1 MKTILCF
8 GDSLTWGTDAATGGR
23 HGYADLWPSSLKA
36 HLGGEIDVVA
46 EGLGGRTTAY
56 DDPTALAERAG
67 TKILPTLLSSH
78 EPIDLVIIMLGTNDL
93 KAKVAGR
100 AIDAMLGMERLVEQV
115 KHHTWRPLYEAPEV
129 LIVAPPIICETADP
143 IFSAMYSGA
152 IEQSEMLA
160 SYYADLAD
168 EMGCG
173 FFDASSVA
181 VTTPIDGVHLDADNT
196 RAIGKGLAP
205 IVRVM
210 LGI

>member
-23 HGYADLWPSSLKA
+23 HGYADRWPSLLKA
-36 HLGGEIDVVA
+36 HLGGEIDVIA

>member
-1 MKTILCF
+1 MKSILCF
-8 GDSLTWGTDAATGGR
+8 GDSLTWGADAETGGR
-23 HGYADLWPSSLKA
+23 HPFEYRWPNSLQKA
-36 HLGGEIDVVA
+36 LGEDVHVIA

-56 DDPTALAERAG
+56 DDPTSLAERNG

-78 EPIDLVIIMLGTNDL
+78 EPLDLVIIMLGSNDM
-93 KAKVAGR
+93 KPKVAGR

-115 KHHTWRPLYEAPEV
+115 RHHTWRDQDNQPDT
-129 LIVAPPIICETADP
+129 LIVAPPVLCETANP
-143 IFSAMYSGA
+143 IFAA
-152 IEQSEMLA
+152 IYAGSIGDSKMIA

-173 FFDASSVA
+173 FFDAASVA
-181 VTTPIDGVHLDADNT
+181 KTTPLDGVHLDAENT

-210 LGI
+210 LGL

>member
-23 HGYADLWPSSLKA
+23 HSYADRWPSSLKA
-36 HLGGEIDVVA
+36 HLGGEVDVIA

-115 KHHTWRPLYEAPEV
+115 KHHTWRPLYDVPEV
-129 LIVAPPIICETADP
+129 LIVAPPILCETADP

-160 SYYADLAD
+160 SFYADLAD

>member
-23 HGYADLWPSSLKA
+23 HDYADRWPSSLKA
-36 HLGGEIDVVA
+36 HLGGEIDVIA

-115 KHHTWRPLYEAPEV
+115 KHHTWRPLYDAPEV

-152 IEQSEMLA
+152 IEQSEMLG
-160 SYYADLAD
+160 SFYADLAD

-196 RAIGKGLAP
+196 RAIGKGIAP

>member
-8 GDSLTWGTDAATGGR
+8 GDSLTWGACAETGGR
-23 HGYADLWPSSLKA
+23 HPFRYRWPNVLQA
-36 HLGGEIDVVA
+36 ALGENVHVVA

-56 DDPTALAERAG
+56 DDPTALAERNG
-67 TKILPTLLSSH
+67 TKVLPTLLSSH
-78 EPIDLVIIMLGTNDL
+78 EPLDLVIIMLGSNDM
-93 KAKVAGR
+93 KPKVAGK

-115 KHHTWRPLYEAPEV
+115 QHHTWRQPDERPEV
-129 LIVAPPIICETADP
+129 LIVAPPVLCETANP
-143 IFSAMYSGA
+143 IFAA
-152 IEQSEMLA
+152 IYAGSIGESKMIA

-173 FFDASSVA
+173 FYDASSVA
-181 VTTPIDGVHLDADNT
+181 KTTPLDGVHLDAENT

-210 LGI
+210 LGL